1 MALIRFIVILAVTLS
16 ALALATGAGAQSAL
30 PNPAAPAKPPAQMP
44 PSAAPPDYVIGPEDM
59 LQISVWKNETLS
71 RLVPVRPDGKISM
84 PLLHDVQAAGL
95 TAMQLR
101 DKLAAGL
108 AEYMPNPE
116 ISVIVNEVR
125 SFRVS
130 VLGEVNKPGVLQL
143 KSTTTILEA
152 LAMAG
157 GFRDFASPGKIVIFR
172 KDESGNTKKI
182 RFNYNRAVGNST
194 VSLDSLMGAGAPS
207 EEQNP
212 TLKSGDVIVV
222 P

>member
-1 MALIRFIVILAVTLS
+1 MGVERAKRIGTAAGVVVAAALLA
-16 ALALATGAGAQSAL
+16 AAGCASDPAPQPTPTSGT
-30 PNPAAPAKPPAQMP
+30 PVPAAE
-44 PSAAPPDYVIGPEDM
+44 DYRIGPEDL
-59 LQISVWKNETLS
+59 LQITVWRNDNLS
-71 RLVPVRPDGKISM
+71 CEVTVRPDGKISM
-84 PLLHDVQAAGL
+84 PLLNDVQAAGL